1 MNSSYYSWP
10 ADRDADA
17 VRRRLLTGDGGI
29 PANIAADAR
38 AIIAAVRERGD
49 EALLEFTQKFD
60 GVQLQASELRVS
72 QTTIDA
78 SADKAPRAL
87 RDAIDLAV
95 SNIRRFHLAQRP
107 NDLSQMA
114 EGGTRLSLQW
124 NPVASA
130 GLYVPGGRAA
140 YPSTVLMNAIPAQA
154 AGVER
159 LAVFT
164 VPGTVEENP
173 AVAYALQTL
182 GLTEVYRVAGA
193 QAIAAAALG
202 TASIPA
208 VDVITGP
215 GNAWVAAAKRELIG
229 TVGIDSIAGPSEVL
243 VLCDESANPDWIALD
258 LLAQAEH
265 DPMARVVVACT
276 HEPTLRSI
284 LDALNREIET
294 SPRASIAGPAW
305 RDHGLALL
313 VDEAAGLVEICQ
325 AMAPEHL
332 QVITEPE
339 LPLRKLVAG
348 AIFVGNDTPT
358 AAGDYIAGSNHVLPT
373 GGACRFSS
381 PLGTLTFMRATTV
394 VRATSKTMS
403 VWGPAGAVLADYEGL
418 NAHAAALRARAGGAQ

>member
-1 MNSSYYSWP
+1 MSALYYQWP
-10 ADRDADA
+10 AEQAA
-17 VRRRLLTGDGGI
+17 PVVVQRLNAADGGI
-29 PANIAADAR
+29 PEQVAADAK
-38 AIIAAVRERGD
+38 AIIEAVRSRGD
-49 EALLEFTQKFD
+49 GAVIEFTERFD
-60 GVQLQASELRVS
+60 GVALTADQFRVDAA
-72 QTTIDA
+72 TIEA
-78 SADKAPRAL
+78 SAAEASAQL
-87 RDAIDLAV
+87 REAINVAV
-95 SNIRRFHLAQRP
+95 DNIRRFHLAQRP

-154 AGVER
+154 AGVHR

-164 VPGTVEENP
+164 VPGMVESNP
-173 AVAYALQTL
+173 AVAYALKVL
-182 GLTEVYRVAGA
+182 NLTEVYRIAGA
-193 QAIAAAALG
+193 QAIAAAAIG
-202 TASIPA
+202 TATIPP

-229 TVGIDSIAGPSEVL
+229 TVGIDSVAGPSEVL
-243 VLCDESANPDWIALD
+243 VLCDASANPEWVALD

-276 HEPTLRSI
+276 DAPTLEAI
-284 LDALNREIET
+284 LRALNAAIET
-294 SPRASIAGPAW
+294 SPRAEIAGAAW

-313 VDEAAGLVEICQ
+313 VASHDELIEVCRR
-325 AMAPEHL
+325 MSPEHL
-332 QVITEPE
+332 QIITKPE
-339 LPLRKLVAG
+339 LPVRRLVAG
-348 AIFVGNDTPT
+348 AIFIGNATPT

-394 VRATSKTMS
+394 VRATDRTMAT
-403 VWGPAGAVLADYEGL
+403 WGRLGAVLADYEGL
-418 NAHAAALRARAGGAQ
+418 HAHAAALRARAGGES

>member
-1 MNSSYYSWP
+1 MSSLYYRWS
-10 ADRDADA
+10 ADKGAA
-17 VRRRLLTGDGGI
+17 VVVERLTAGDGGI
-29 PANIAADAR
+29 PDQVAADAR
-38 AIIAAVRERGD
+38 AIIAGVRSRGD
-49 EALLEFTQKFD
+49 EALIEYTERFD
-60 GVQLQASELRVS
+60 GVALTADRFRVE
-72 QTTIDA
+72 
-78 SADKAPRAL
+78 SAVIEESAAKAPAL
-87 RDAIDLAV
+87 LREAINAAV
-95 SNIRRFHLAQRP
+95 DNIRRFHLAQRP

-130 GLYVPGGRAA
+130 ALYVPGGRAA

-154 AGVER
+154 AGVSR

-164 VPGTVEENP
+164 VPGTVENNP
-173 AVAYALQTL
+173 AVAYALKVL
-182 GLTEVYRVAGA
+182 NLTEVYRIAGA

-202 TASIPA
+202 TATIPA

-243 VLCDESANPDWIALD
+243 VLCDGSANPDWVALD

-276 HEPTLRSI
+276 DAPTLEAIVR
-284 LDALNREIET
+284 ALHQAIEA
-294 SPRASIAGPAW
+294 SPRAAIAGAAW

-313 VDEAAGLVEICQ
+313 VDSHDDLIEICRW
-325 AMAPEHL
+325 MSPEHL
-332 QVITEPE
+332 QIITEPE
-339 LPLRKLVAG
+339 LPVRQLVAG
-348 AIFVGNDTPT
+348 AIFIGNPTPT

-381 PLGTLTFMRATTV
+381 PLGTLTFMRATTL
-394 VRATSKTMS
+394 VRATDRTMAT
-403 VWGPAGAVLADYEGL
+403 WGRLGAVMADYEGL
-418 NAHAAALRARAGGAQ
+418 HAHAAALRARAGGES